1 MSINSYFIFYNSKD
15 LIISTV
21 YMHPNAKSISKTIL
35 RINEYWVE
43 SFREIKEIIKKIETP
58 YRIESYIDNR
68 FNSEKIFSDLFP
80 TYQWTKVSYKDQEL
94 SITTMNKYILT
105 ESNMN
110 KILGKL
116 K

>member
-1 MSINSYFIFYNSKD
+1 MSINSYFIFYNSRG
-15 LIISTV
+15 LITATV
-21 YMHPNAKSISKTIL
+21 YMHPNAKSISKITS
-35 RINEYWVE
+35 RINEYWIE
-43 SFREIKEIIKKIETP
+43 SFSEIKEIIKKVEIP
-58 YRIESYIDNR
+58 YHIESYIDNR
-68 FNSEKIFSDLFP
+68 FNPEKIFSDLFP

-110 KILGKL
+110 KILVEL